1 MSHSLIADFQR
12 FSLFAVHLVGGSR
25 NFTNQHLLLV
35 GLAIVPQNRLQHHPV
50 LTIGASDARLLIPF
64 QQFNDAMLQ
73 FEIIDDR
80 RTKYMGHCT
89 DLRSKSKSGDC
100 KFRIRHLVVTN

>member
-12 FSLFAVHLVGGSR
+12 FSLFAVHPVGGLR

-35 GLAIVPQNRLQHHPV
+35 GLAVVPQNRLQHN
-50 LTIGASDARLLIPF
+50 LD
-64 QQFNDAMLQ
+64 DAMLQ

-89 DLRSKSKSGDC
+89 DSGRNRNPEIAN
-100 KFRIRHLVVTN
+100 FASATSS